1 MTPGKKEKE
10 RSVSIIVSTDSA
22 TLLPVVWRYHRWPWL
37 WHMLRTASLEFQ
49 MAHNVQDSNS
59 EAFLERPFIV
69 HVSTLW
75 GCLLSFLCDKKK
87 LSCVDET
94 SWWCKWVDGHR
105 IDEKTQVNIK
115 PQCTPNT
122 YLEADRLAATSILP
136 TLPCDAVTLM
146 DTDVT
151 YCSGWWDVQAAQGAK
166 ALLTCQGRSGRM
178 PDFSLCISPGMQRK
192 FTCSLWVFWSSN
204 CKFSC
209 CHNRDARDGNMVWP
223 TQQVL
228 QINLWAQISLELTPL
243 TIMYLWAESPD

>member
-1 MTPGKKEKE
+1 MCRTVTQRLSWKGL
-10 RSVSIIVSTDSA
+10 SLSMSAHFGDVS
-22 TLLPVVWRYHRWPWL
+22 
-37 WHMLRTASLEFQ
+37 F
-49 MAHNVQDSNS
+49 
-59 EAFLERPFIV
+59 PF
-69 HVSTLW
+69 
-75 GCLLSFLCDKKK
+75 
-87 LSCVDET
+87 CVTRRNYLVLMKHHGDAIEWMDT
-94 SWWCKWVDGHR
+94 GLMVLN
-105 IDEKTQVNIK
+105 EKTQVNIK

-122 YLEADRLAATSILP
+122 YLEADRLVATSILP